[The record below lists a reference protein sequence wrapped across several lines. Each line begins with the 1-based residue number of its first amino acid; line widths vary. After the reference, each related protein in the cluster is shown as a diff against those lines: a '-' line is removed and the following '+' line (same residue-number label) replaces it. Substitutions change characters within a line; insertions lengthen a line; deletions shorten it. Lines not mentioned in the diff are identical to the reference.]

1 MHSSPVRHSP
11 PVRASSYCAAVR
23 LACVRPT
30 ASVHSEPG
38 SNSSLKTTC
47 PKANALS
54 CRSPTWQRIACFKT
68 IDSLL
73 DQNVC
78 KMDSHPS
85 CRRPH
90 KIPAHTFKEL
100 RNRPQRLLPSA
111 RRFRRSEPPIIAGSS
126 ASSTPFFKAVTPKW
140 TLLSMPPQ
148 PARRLSVEASRLLWQ
163 ASLPRQPFV
172 KKNFPVLWF
181 RHIAVASGEANYG
194 PIRGRC
200 EAPVC
205 NSCPGFFMLQ
215 SHSPFRPRRAT
226 RGRSCACPPA
236 AGLRSPGPAPAA
248 GLPPPL
254 H

>member
-47 PKANALS
+47 PKANAFS

-111 RRFRRSEPPIIAGSS
+111 RRFRRSEPPIIAGFS
-126 ASSTPFFKAVTPKW
+126 ASSTPF
-140 TLLSMPPQ
+140 
-148 PARRLSVEASRLLWQ
+148 SRP
-163 ASLPRQPFV
+163 SHR
-172 KKNFPVLWF
+172 
-181 RHIAVASGEANYG
+181 S
-194 PIRGRC
+194 GRC
-200 EAPVC
+200 WRCRPNQPGGFPSKRAAYYGRLFCPV
-205 NSCPGFFMLQ
+205 NPS
-215 SHSPFRPRRAT
+215 
-226 RGRSCACPPA
+226 
-236 AGLRSPGPAPAA
+236 
-248 GLPPPL
+248 
-254 H
+254 

>member
-111 RRFRRSEPPIIAGSS
+111 QRFRRSEPPIIAGFS
-126 ASSTPFFKAVTPKW
+126 ASSTPFFKAATPKW
-140 TLLSMPPQ
+140 ALLPMPLQPSPEAFRRSEPPIMAGFSAPSTLREEEFPDPLSAPLAWPLRQRAAQFMPIPRKVKHQ
-148 PARRLSVEASRLLWQ
+148 FRLLDSRLNWATAQLTAPAEAS
-163 ASLPRQPFV
+163 P
-172 KKNFPVLWF
+172 
-181 RHIAVASGEANYG
+181 
-194 PIRGRC
+194 
-200 EAPVC
+200 
-205 NSCPGFFMLQ
+205 
-215 SHSPFRPRRAT
+215 
-226 RGRSCACPPA
+226 
-236 AGLRSPGPAPAA
+236 
-248 GLPPPL
+248 
-254 H
+254 